1 MLRRALPVAC
11 LVLVALWPGTALAQ
25 PKTPA
30 HPPEQVVLS
39 GDVVVPRGEAVG
51 EVVVFTGSV
60 TVAGVVDGDVV
71 VLQGPVV
78 ISGQVSGD
86 VVALDGTVKLLGTAR
101 VNGDV
106 LGGKTVTRADG
117 AQVGGDVRQHVRFTL
132 AGSLE
137 VLGALV
143 ASAAMAVSILFAL
156 LLLLL
161 LAPRGAERVAG
172 AARTAP
178 LASIGWGVLLA
189 VGLPV
194 VAVVTSVTILGL
206 PFGLTLL
213 LALGLLWLVSQAWT
227 TWIVGRLLVREPHA
241 KVGAL
246 FAGWGIGAVLGLV
259 PYLNVA
265 WWTLGSVFGLGA
277 MTVAVW
283 RARGTKGRHRVG
295 GVAAPAG
302 PVEPVPT
309 HAPAPRHEEAST
321 HPPET
326 PLADD

>member
-1 MLRRALPVAC
+1 MIRRALPVAC

-25 PKTPA
+25 PETA
-30 HPPEQVVLS
+30 RDLHEQVVLS
-39 GDVVVPRGEAVG
+39 GDVVVPRGKAAG

-60 TVAGVVDGDVV
+60 TVGGVVDGDVV

-78 ISGQVSGD
+78 IAGQVSGD
-86 VVALDGTVKLLGTAR
+86 VVALDGTVKLQETAQ
-101 VNGDV
+101 VGGDV
-106 LGGKTVTRADG
+106 LGGGVVTRVDG
-117 AQVGGDVRQHVRFTL
+117 AQVGGVVRQHVRFTL

-143 ASAAMAVSILFAL
+143 ASAAMAVSTLFAL
-156 LLLLL
+156 LVLVL

-172 AARTAP
+172 AALTAP
-178 LASIGWGVLLA
+178 LASTGWGLLLTI
-189 VGLPV
+189 GLPV
-194 VAVVTSVTILGL
+194 LGVATAATILGL
-206 PFGLTLL
+206 PFGLALL
-213 LALGLLWLVSQAWT
+213 LALGLLWLVGQAWA
-227 TWIVGRLLVREPHA
+227 TWIAGRLVVREPHA
-241 KVGAL
+241 KAGAL

-295 GVAAPAG
+295 GVTVPE
-302 PVEPVPT
+302 EPLEP
-309 HAPAPRHEEAST
+309 APAPAPPHEEPST